1 MIENGMRLN
10 LSVTGKDF
18 TIVDQ
23 LTDGLIVYKNGSYVA
38 DSLEHVGVITGL
50 RGIVD
55 QLLNARTRPKLF
67 GCSSEAVDSVIVTQR
82 KHGVFDI
89 DCFGVRAFYDNG
101 TIKCGIGCELSN
113 AVSVIG
119 YVIEIICKT
128 GNSILDLRTSVV
140 RRYVDADLIVAKG
153 NGHEIVVRRSNIYD
167 NVLRNVL
174 FDKEVLPFLYV
185 DIHPDEDEVL
195 FFNSSFCL
203 MCTMQYD
210 ASFDVYFSSDED
222 SFDCEG

>member
-38 DSLEHVGVITGL
+38 DSLDHVNVVAGL
-50 RGIVD
+50 QGLVD
-55 QLLNARTRPKLF
+55 QLLNARTKFKLF
-67 GCSSEAVDSVIVTQR
+67 GCSSDAVDSVIVTQR
-82 KHGVFDI
+82 KHGVFDL
-89 DCFGVRAFYDNG
+89 DCFGIRAFYDNG
-101 TIKCGIGCELSN
+101 VLKCGVGCLISN
-113 AVSVIG
+113 AVSAIS
-119 YVIEIICKT
+119 YVIEVICKT
-128 GNSILDLRTSVV
+128 GNSILDLKTSVV
-140 RRYVDADLIVAKG
+140 RRYVDADLIVVKG
-153 NGHEIVVRRSNIYD
+153 NGHEIVVRNSNIYD

-185 DIHPDEDEVL
+185 DIHKDENDVL

-203 MCTMQYD
+203 VCTMQYD
-210 ASFDVYFSSDED
+210 ASFDVYFSPDED